1 MENKNLS
8 EQTNNY
14 RYMSKVYYKDNQTF
28 IDLFVNLKS
37 KPKSRKK
44 YINDNTYV
52 YIEFDGNS
60 QEKDDTEKEFS
71 IIPLVSFVFDGG
83 NPKSADTIEKFIDEK
98 SNNSYYDKFR
108 NYENLQTYHNKIKEY
123 VNNYEKEDYKID
135 DISLEFYNIQKIVE
149 EQLQE
154 PLKDFNDFI
163 KSIFE
168 YFNSQNYRDRLYKEQ
183 SKRLTEEYIDKMKEL
198 QLYINSF
205 INDYRELDDNNIE
218 QEPIN

>member
-1 MENKNLS
+1 MENKNFS
-8 EQTNNY
+8 EKTNDY

-83 NPKSADTIEKFIDEK
+83 NPENADTIEKFIDEK

-149 EQLQE
+149 EQMQE

-163 KSIFE
+163 KNIFE
-168 YFNSQNYRDRLYKEQ
+168 YFNSQNYRDRLYKEH

-198 QLYINSF
+198 QLCINSVM
-205 INDYRELDDNNIE
+205 NDYRELDDNNIE

>member
-8 EQTNNY
+8 EKTNNY

-83 NPKSADTIEKFIDEK
+83 NPESADTIEKFIDEK

>member
-8 EQTNNY
+8 EKTNNY
-14 RYMSKVYYKDNQTF
+14 RYMSTVYYKDNQTF

-83 NPKSADTIEKFIDEK
+83 NPESADTIEKFIDEK
-98 SNNSYYDKFR
+98 SNNSYYGKFR